1 MFIYM
6 FIKMFIGV
14 FTNVNTAKQSG
25 VSLTGCKGGA
35 LSSDNGPILGTIISA
50 C

>member
-1 MFIYM
+1 M

-35 LSSDNGPILGTIISA
+35 LSSENVVVLTTIFSA